1 MTHVIVERQWDQ
13 PKTDA
18 DLQEMIENSED
29 CLARHHCDWNDSL
42 LSADRR
48 ELVCHFSAP
57 DAESVRI
64 ALRQVGSHCTAAWS
78 GTVHDAPD
86 FTDDDLD
93 RANVLVARRF
103 GEPVDI
109 ETIQALED
117 AGQGCLDLHRVRFVR
132 TYFSRDRKRMIC
144 LYEAPDAESVRI
156 AQREAQMPVDR
167 VWSFRRLAPG
177 SIES

>member
-1 MTHVIVERQWDQ
+1 
-13 PKTDA
+13 
-18 DLQEMIENSED
+18 
-29 CLARHHCDWNDSL
+29 
-42 LSADRR
+42 
-48 ELVCHFSAP
+48 
-57 DAESVRI
+57 
-64 ALRQVGSHCTAAWS
+64 
-78 GTVHDAPD
+78 
-86 FTDDDLD
+86 
-93 RANVLVARRF
+93 
-103 GEPVDI
+103 VDI